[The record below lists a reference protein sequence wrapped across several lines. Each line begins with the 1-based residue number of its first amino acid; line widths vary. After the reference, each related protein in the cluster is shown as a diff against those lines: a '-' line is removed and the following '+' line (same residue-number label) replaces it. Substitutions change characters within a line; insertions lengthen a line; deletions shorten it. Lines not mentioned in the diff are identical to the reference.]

1 MMELVESELTA
12 SIKGCFYDV
21 QNQVGLGLPE
31 EAYQQGLIAAFATRG
46 IPALS
51 KEEVWLEYLGR
62 RVVKF
67 LPDFQIAGKVVLELK
82 SLREGF
88 AREHYIQLFSYL
100 KATRFRLGFLVNF
113 GRERVDDQRILF
125 DEKPLIVDEHWD
137 AVKGQ
142 IHGNDREIMTQLRQS
157 VLDIGCQFGLGY
169 SEETYRKLVI
179 VAVEDRG
186 LSLNREPEVEP
197 HYREQSVGRFPVDC
211 LLVASR
217 IVCVITA
224 LKDGLDIF
232 DLART
237 QSYLSNLHLR
247 FGIAVNFGKNQL
259 DVKGVRI
266 S

>member
-1 MMELVESELTA
+1 MMELVEEELTPA
-12 SIKGCFYDV
+12 IKGCFYDV

-31 EAYQQGLIAAFATRG
+31 EAYQQGLIAAFAARG

-67 LPDFQIAGKVVLELK
+67 LPDFQIAGKVVIELK

-88 AREHYIQLFSYL
+88 AREYVQLFSYL

-125 DEKPLIVDEHWD
+125 DEKPLIIDEHWD
-137 AVKGQ
+137 AVKDRITGE
-142 IHGNDREIMTQLRQS
+142 DREIMTQVRQS
-157 VLDIGCQFGLGY
+157 VLDIGRQFGLGY
-169 SEETYRKLVI
+169 SEETYRKLVT
-179 VAVEDRG
+179 VALEDSG

-211 LLVASR
+211 LLIGSR

-237 QSYLSNLHLR
+237 QSYLSNLRLR